1 MRKRYRWIVLVAV
14 LVLAGLC
21 ETTLATEQTATLITK
36 EKLKSMLG
44 DPNVIIVDLRKSKD
58 YNDSDLKIKGAVR
71 ESILKTK
78 DWAPKYPK
86 TKTMV
91 LYCT

>member
-1 MRKRYRWIVLVAV
+1 MRKRYRWIILVAV

-36 EKLKSMLG
+36 ENKSMLG

-71 ESILKTK
+71 ESILKIK
-78 DWAPKYPK
+78 DWAPKYAK

>member
-1 MRKRYRWIVLVAV
+1 MRKRYRWVILVAV

-44 DPNVIIVDLRKSKD
+44 DPRSLWISGRAKTIMTAT
-58 YNDSDLKIKGAVR
+58 LK
-71 ESILKTK
+71 
-78 DWAPKYPK
+78 
-86 TKTMV
+86 
-91 LYCT
+91 